1 MTDLNSRCWFFFL
14 FLFCEIIKI
23 DDGMYIWFRFD
34 ILWQVKFWVQ
44 GTKSS
49 IWLLEKFLEDMHYR
63 SVIHLVYSCKLFI
76 SFFFLAR
83 LAFNIVATDITAVI
97 KKFIWMKEQISD
109 ILFFNGKWSYLRSRH
124 LVLWSLGT
132 LTGQQRL
139 YDTRLVT

>member
-23 DDGMYIWFRFD
+23 DYDMYIWFRFD

-76 SFFFLAR
+76 SFFLAR

-97 KKFIWMKEQISD
+97 KKFI
-109 ILFFNGKWSYLRSRH
+109 
-124 LVLWSLGT
+124 
-132 LTGQQRL
+132 
-139 YDTRLVT
+139 

>member
-23 DDGMYIWFRFD
+23 DYDMYIWFRFD

-76 SFFFLAR
+76 SFFLAR

-139 YDTRLVT
+139 YDTRLIT

>member
-23 DDGMYIWFRFD
+23 DDDMYIWFRFD

-76 SFFFLAR
+76 SFFLAR

>member
-23 DDGMYIWFRFD
+23 DDDMYIWFRFD

-76 SFFFLAR
+76 SFFLAR

-139 YDTRLVT
+139 YDTRLIT

>member
-23 DDGMYIWFRFD
+23 DDDMYIWFRFD

-76 SFFFLAR
+76 SFFLAR

-109 ILFFNGKWSYLRSRH
+109 ILFFNGKWFYLRSRH

>member
-23 DDGMYIWFRFD
+23 DYDMYIWFRFD

-76 SFFFLAR
+76 SFFLTR

-109 ILFFNGKWSYLRSRH
+109 ILFFNGKWFYLRSRH

>member
-23 DDGMYIWFRFD
+23 DYDMYIWFRFD

-76 SFFFLAR
+76 SFFLAR